1 MGKNGYWVLL
11 LIISYKKWIKYSKS
25 RNQIASSIAIDQK
38 ILYVCSESRV
48 DYDLLAKIGVGAAT
62 ARIYSCEIF
71 VCVLFKL
78 SLQT

>member
-1 MGKNGYWVLL
+1 MGIELL
-11 LIISYKKWIKYSKS
+11 LIISYKKWIKYL
-25 RNQIASSIAIDQK
+25 RIHLAFSIAIDQK